1 MTRDRGV
8 GIFSALLGI
17 AVAVMTAQIPASQM
31 SNDVGPKVFPYIA
44 AAILIVCGL
53 VLALRRNGPAPKPF
67 LKNKT
72 ELLRFLAIIGV
83 ILAYVLGLWAL
94 GYIIPTIAMVAGLCL
109 MFGREKKVPIWLALL
124 YGVVITMLIY
134 GIFTYGL
141 HLRMPTGNL
150 F

>member
-8 GIFSALLGI
+8 GIFSIILGA

-31 SNDVGPKVFPYIA
+31 SNDVGPKVFPFIA

-72 ELLRFLAIIGV
+72 ELMRFLAIVGV

-94 GYIIPTIAMVAGLCL
+94 GYIVPTVAMVSGLCL
-109 MFGREKKVPIWLALL
+109 MFGKEKKVPIWVALI
-124 YGVVITMLIY
+124 YGVVVTMLVY
-134 GIFTYGL
+134 CIFTYGL
-141 HLRMPTGNL
+141 HLRMPTSNL